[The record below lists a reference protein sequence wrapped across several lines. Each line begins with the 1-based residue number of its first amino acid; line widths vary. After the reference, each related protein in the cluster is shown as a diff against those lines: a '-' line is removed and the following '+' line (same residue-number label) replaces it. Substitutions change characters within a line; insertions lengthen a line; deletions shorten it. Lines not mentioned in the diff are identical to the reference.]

1 LIYAV
6 DHVVR
11 AVSISE
17 REAVAGELL
26 GQGLRDIPLHLEFP
40 EIGAASDSYATA
52 AGSFVELV
60 YETRPGDAPAA
71 WFDETPRV
79 IGLGFSSDDFEF
91 DIAPWVDM
99 RGAWTMDE
107 DHELADGSVLNIRA
121 AGPHPHFE
129 GFYVFVMDRPEGLPY
144 AELRADGRLASLTFE
159 GGEAAEW
166 RRRLND
172 WLRLPS
178 TDAGLRAGDVALR
191 FRSGSHPG
199 VRVAPVLEP
208 S

>member
-1 LIYAV
+1 MIYAV
-6 DHVVR
+6 DHVVM
-11 AVSISE
+11 AVSASE
-17 REAVAGELL
+17 RDALAGELL
-26 GQGLRDIPLHLEFP
+26 GQGLRNIPLHLEFP

-60 YETRPGDAPAA
+60 YETGPGSAPSA

-91 DIAPWVDM
+91 DIAPWVDVE
-99 RGAWTMDE
+99 GAWTMDE

-129 GFYVFVMDRPEGLPY
+129 DFYVFVMDRPEGLPY

-159 GGEAAEW
+159 GVEAGDW
-166 RRRLND
+166 RRRLSD
-172 WLRLPS
+172 WLRLPQVG
-178 TDAGLRAGDVALR
+178 DDLRAGDVALR
-191 FRSGSHPG
+191 FRPAPHPS
-199 VRVAPVLEP
+199 VRVTPVLEP